1 MKIRIEMKPSDVI
14 VRRLINDK
22 VGIYLAETWAKEFK
36 KYTPADTK
44 MLMNNYTTEPYKV
57 IYHQKY
63 ANYQWQGVSSKGNP
77 LHYSKDVNPYASA
90 HWERKAFKDKKQY
103 VAHMVSAFIKRGGQ

>member
-14 VRRLINDK
+14 IKRLINDK

-57 IYHQKY
+57 IYHQNMHITNGKVY
-63 ANYQWQGVSSKGNP
+63 LVKEILYIIVRMLTHTHKHIGNRQ
-77 LHYSKDVNPYASA
+77 LL
-90 HWERKAFKDKKQY
+90 EIKK
-103 VAHMVSAFIKRGGQ
+103 MKC